1 MFMLN
6 EFVIRFD
13 LVIIAY
19 HFIYLFSLKN
29 RFFIR
34 LWISIII
41 VELLFLRWPLLLFI
55 GISLQLLLSIILL
68 TIRPKRKY
76 DDYDYI
82 IVLGYVIKNDEL
94 NATLKYRLD
103 LAYLAAS
110 KYQKAKIILSG
121 GMSLGNTKTEA
132 QIMQEFLCLKSLKEE
147 RIIKEDQSKTTI
159 ENIKNIKKYL
169 DSKKILLISSDYHLL
184 RALAICHKNGL
195 YPDVCGSK
203 SPLINYSNE
212 LLLEKYCLLK
222 LIIKEAN

>member
-6 EFVIRFD
+6 EFVISFD

-132 QIMQEFLCLKSLKEE
+132 QIMQEFLCLKSRRKISVRKRNLK
-147 RIIKEDQSKTTI
+147 R
-159 ENIKNIKKYL
+159 
-169 DSKKILLISSDYHLL
+169 
-184 RALAICHKNGL
+184 
-195 YPDVCGSK
+195 
-203 SPLINYSNE
+203 
-212 LLLEKYCLLK
+212 
-222 LIIKEAN
+222 